1 MWKQWA
7 NAVLGLA
14 VLAIP
19 FLSLSATTLTWS
31 LVVAGAAIAVLAAWS
46 IAELSSPEGIQRL
59 AHR

>member
-1 MWKQWA
+1 
-7 NAVLGLA
+7 
-14 VLAIP
+14 
-19 FLSLSATTLTWS
+19 